1 VTFGQ
6 FYRYSYKGSLSDE
19 IDPMLSSCYYSTTCS
34 IFSKHCWILCMDDV
48 VPSAL
53 KHLRAS
59 DIIRVAG
66 LAAASLGQEYC
77 RLGAVQATMR
87 RGALLLGVIDMSKWG
102 HSTGAY
108 STNRSI
114 AAEDAQPEQKRYSV
128 DIEIE
133 SSNNWQAH
141 CSCSPPSGTICR
153 HVTALLYEWLARPET
168 FTPSLQPG
176 LAPVTPVKR
185 EEVKTSSAEQNST
198 PKPARQPTK
207 TGYAA
212 TLRGPTPS
220 NNLQDILAQLGL
232 SDLRGIAREYDI
244 TTIGLNKQQLAEAIV
259 VVLQQPDV
267 IRKVASTLEKPQ
279 RQLLATLALAG
290 GSMADDDLHG
300 LFERFAFGPAEHL
313 QRILLVL
320 QNKGLLFHTSLNSAP
335 QQRIGLSGALY
346 DVGWSIP
353 AEVQAA
359 LHVPVPITP
368 FNMQPD
374 DASAAPFVQHYE
386 AYSLLADLLLVGR
399 AMDGYRL
406 GSDDLKEEGN
416 TTGMSRAST
425 QFSAARTPG
434 TPAHDEA
441 SNIAPPNGLPS
452 PALIEKLQS
461 MVPRSPTFLS
471 YALRLL
477 RLAGILQK
485 ENDGAAYLRLL
496 SNAAHLLLGPGNK
509 EVARDLFEMWLT
521 HPGYDEL
528 YDLQEEGLRLR
539 CRTTPLN
546 HPLLRPGEL
555 EAENRE
561 ARQTLVVLI
570 AQAPLN
576 QWISFLPFARF
587 IYRLNPTFLQKRQR
601 LFPSPHWWLEQ
612 EEGRPLQPTQ
622 LSDWMHAEGHYLAR
636 LLRGPLHWW
645 GISDLALSREGHLL
659 AFRLTPLAGLLLH
672 DREGQVNGNAAHNGR
687 ARGSASTIDEGA
699 EKLLEVLEAGEL
711 LVSCTPAAWPLIELI
726 EEFAEF
732 AGVHVTRLCYRIT
745 PGSLTEAL
753 RHGKQP
759 ARLLHML
766 RGQAA
771 KEQQDDGPLQ
781 RLLAQLEHWIAS
793 YGQVRLYTGVSL
805 LEVADTLVMRELVA
819 TTSVEEQIV
828 QTITPTR
835 MILKKQGAERLIEDL
850 KRKGQVPLQHE
861 RPYYGTE

>member
-1 VTFGQ
+1 
-6 FYRYSYKGSLSDE
+6 
-19 IDPMLSSCYYSTTCS
+19 
-34 IFSKHCWILCMDDV
+34 MDDV

-59 DIIRVAG
+59 DIIRMAG

-87 RGALLLGVIDMSKWG
+87 RGALLLGVIDMSKGG

-108 STNRSI
+108 PTNRSI
-114 AAEDAQPEQKRYSV
+114 AAEDAQSEQQRYSV
-128 DIEIE
+128 DIEIQ

-141 CSCSPPSGTICR
+141 CSCSSTPGTICR
-153 HVTALLYEWLARPET
+153 HVTALLYEWLARPEA
-168 FTPSLQPG
+168 FIPSLQPG
-176 LAPVTPVKR
+176 FAQATPVKL
-185 EEVKTSSAEQNST
+185 EEVKASSEEQRST
-198 PKPARQPTK
+198 PKPARQPAK

-220 NNLQDILAQLGL
+220 NNLDDILGQLSL

-259 VVLQQPDV
+259 VVLQQPEV

-300 LFERFAFGPAEHL
+300 LFERFAFGPPEHL

-335 QQRIGLSGALY
+335 QQHIGLSGALY

-374 DASAAPFVQHYE
+374 DASAAPLIQHYE

-399 AMDGYRL
+399 ALDGYRL

-416 TTGMSRAST
+416 PTGMLRASA

-434 TPAHDEA
+434 TPAHEEA
-441 SNIAPPNGLPS
+441 GNIAPPNGLPS

-461 MVPRSPTFLS
+461 TIPRSPIFLN

-477 RLAGILQK
+477 RLAGILHK
-485 ENDGAAYLRLL
+485 ENDGTAYLRLL

-509 EVARDLFEMWLT
+509 EVVRDLFELWLT

-528 YDLQEEGLRLR
+528 YDLQEEGLRLC
-539 CRTTPLN
+539 CRTTQLN

-561 ARQTLVVLI
+561 ARQTLVALI

-645 GISDLALSREGHLL
+645 GISDLALSSEGRLL

-672 DREGQVNGNAAHNGR
+672 DREGQVNGSAQ
-687 ARGSASTIDEGA
+687 GSASTKDEGA
-699 EKLLEVLEAGEL
+699 EKLLEVLETGEL
-711 LVSCTPAAWPLIELI
+711 LVTCTPRAWPLIELI

-732 AGVHVTRLCYRIT
+732 AGVRATRLCYRLA
-745 PGSLTEAL
+745 PGSLTGAL

-766 RGQAA
+766 RGLAA
-771 KEQQDDGPLQ
+771 KEQLENGPLQ

-835 MILKKQGAERLIEDL
+835 MILRKQGVERLIEDL
-850 KRKGQVPLQHE
+850 KRRGQVPLQHE

>member
-1 VTFGQ
+1 
-6 FYRYSYKGSLSDE
+6 
-19 IDPMLSSCYYSTTCS
+19 
-34 IFSKHCWILCMDDV
+34 MDDV

-59 DIIRVAG
+59 DIIRMAG

-77 RLGAVQATMR
+77 RLGAVQATIR

-102 HSTGAY
+102 HGTGAY
-108 STNRSI
+108 PANRSI
-114 AAEDAQPEQKRYSV
+114 AAEDAQPEQQRYSA
-128 DIEIE
+128 DIEIK

-141 CSCSPPSGTICR
+141 CSCNPPSGTICR

-176 LAPVTPVKR
+176 LAQATPVKH
-185 EEVKTSSAEQNST
+185 EEMQTSSAEQSGT
-198 PKPARQPTK
+198 AKPTRQPAK
-207 TGYAA
+207 PGYVA

-220 NNLQDILAQLGL
+220 NNLQDILAQMGL

-244 TTIGLNKQQLAEAIV
+244 TTIGLNKQQLAETIV
-259 VVLQQPDV
+259 AVLQQPDV

-300 LFERFAFGPAEHL
+300 LFERFAFGPPEHL

-320 QNKGLLFHTSLNSAP
+320 QSKGLLFHTSLNSAP

-353 AEVQAA
+353 AEVHAA

-368 FNMQPD
+368 FNIQPD
-374 DASAAPFVQHYE
+374 DASAAPLIQHYE

-399 AMDGYRL
+399 ALDSYRL

-416 TTGMSRAST
+416 TNGTLRAST
-425 QFSAARTPG
+425 HFSATRTPG
-434 TPAHDEA
+434 SPANDEA
-441 SNIAPPNGLPS
+441 GNVAPPNGLPS
-452 PALIEKLQS
+452 PALIEKLQR
-461 MVPRSPTFLS
+461 MVPRSPALLS
-471 YALRLL
+471 YELRLL
-477 RLAGILQK
+477 RLADILHK
-485 ENDGAAYLRLL
+485 ENDGTAYLRLL

-509 EVARDLFEMWLT
+509 EVARDLFELWLT

-561 ARQTLVVLI
+561 ARQTLVALI

-576 QWISFLPFARF
+576 QWISFPSFARF

-622 LSDWMHAEGHYLAR
+622 LNDWMHAEGHYLAR

-645 GISDLALSREGHLL
+645 GISDLALSSEGRLL

-672 DREGQVNGNAAHNGR
+672 DREGRVNGSPAHNGR
-687 ARGSASTIDEGA
+687 TQGSASSIDEGA
-699 EKLLEVLEAGEL
+699 EKLLEVLETGEL

-732 AGVHVTRLCYRIT
+732 AGVRATRLCYRLA

-753 RHGKQP
+753 RYGKQP
-759 ARLLHML
+759 AHLLHML
-766 RGQAA
+766 RGLAA

-793 YGQVRLYTGVSL
+793 YGRVRLYTSVSL
-805 LEVADTLVMRELVA
+805 LEVADTLVMRELIA
-819 TTSVEEQIV
+819 TTPVEEQIV

-850 KRKGQVPLQHE
+850 KRRGQVPLQHE

>member
-1 VTFGQ
+1 
-6 FYRYSYKGSLSDE
+6 
-19 IDPMLSSCYYSTTCS
+19 
-34 IFSKHCWILCMDDV
+34 MDDV

-59 DIIRVAG
+59 DIIRMAG

-87 RGALLLGVIDMSKWG
+87 RGALLLGVIDMSKGG

-108 STNRSI
+108 PTNRSI
-114 AAEDAQPEQKRYSV
+114 AAEDAQSEQQRYSV
-128 DIEIE
+128 DIEIQ

-141 CSCSPPSGTICR
+141 CSCSSTPGTICR
-153 HVTALLYEWLARPET
+153 HVTALLYEWLARPEA
-168 FTPSLQPG
+168 FIPSLQPG
-176 LAPVTPVKR
+176 FAQATPVKL
-185 EEVKTSSAEQNST
+185 EEVKASSEEQRST
-198 PKPARQPTK
+198 PKPARQPAK

-220 NNLQDILAQLGL
+220 NNLDDILGQLSL

-259 VVLQQPDV
+259 VVLQQPEV

-300 LFERFAFGPAEHL
+300 LFERFAFGPPEHL

-374 DASAAPFVQHYE
+374 DASAAPLIQHYE

-399 AMDGYRL
+399 ALDGYRL

-416 TTGMSRAST
+416 PTGMLRASA

-434 TPAHDEA
+434 TPAHEEA
-441 SNIAPPNGLPS
+441 GNIAPPNGLPS

-461 MVPRSPTFLS
+461 TIPRSPIFLN

-477 RLAGILQK
+477 RLAGILHK
-485 ENDGAAYLRLL
+485 ENDGTAYLHLL

-509 EVARDLFEMWLT
+509 EVVRDLFELWLT

-528 YDLQEEGLRLR
+528 YDLQEEGLRLC
-539 CRTTPLN
+539 CRTTQLN

-561 ARQTLVVLI
+561 ARQTLVALI

-645 GISDLALSREGHLL
+645 GISDLALSSEGRLL

-672 DREGQVNGNAAHNGR
+672 DREGQVNGSAQ
-687 ARGSASTIDEGA
+687 GSASTKDEGA
-699 EKLLEVLEAGEL
+699 EKLLEVLETGEL
-711 LVSCTPAAWPLIELI
+711 LVTCTPRAWPLIELI

-732 AGVHVTRLCYRIT
+732 AGVRATRLCYRLA
-745 PGSLTEAL
+745 PGSLTGAL

-766 RGQAA
+766 RGLAA
-771 KEQQDDGPLQ
+771 KEQLENGPLQ

-835 MILKKQGAERLIEDL
+835 MILRKQGVERLIEDL
-850 KRKGQVPLQHE
+850 KRRGQVPLQHE

>member
-1 VTFGQ
+1 
-6 FYRYSYKGSLSDE
+6 
-19 IDPMLSSCYYSTTCS
+19 
-34 IFSKHCWILCMDDV
+34 MDDV

-59 DIIRVAG
+59 DIIRMAG

-87 RGALLLGVIDMSKWG
+87 RGALLLGVIDMSKGG

-108 STNRSI
+108 PTNRSI
-114 AAEDAQPEQKRYSV
+114 AAEDAQSEQQRYSV
-128 DIEIE
+128 DIEIQ

-141 CSCSPPSGTICR
+141 CSCSSTPGTICR
-153 HVTALLYEWLARPET
+153 HVTALLYEWLARPEA
-168 FTPSLQPG
+168 FIPSLQPG
-176 LAPVTPVKR
+176 FAQATPVKL
-185 EEVKTSSAEQNST
+185 EEVKASSEEQRST
-198 PKPARQPTK
+198 PKPARQPAK

-220 NNLQDILAQLGL
+220 NNLDDILGQLSL

-259 VVLQQPDV
+259 VVLQQPEV

-300 LFERFAFGPAEHL
+300 LFERFAFGPPEHL

-374 DASAAPFVQHYE
+374 DASAAPLIQHYE

-399 AMDGYRL
+399 ALDGYRL

-416 TTGMSRAST
+416 PTGMLRASA

-434 TPAHDEA
+434 TPAHEEA
-441 SNIAPPNGLPS
+441 GNIAPPNGLPS

-461 MVPRSPTFLS
+461 TIPRSPIFLN

-477 RLAGILQK
+477 RLAGILHK
-485 ENDGAAYLRLL
+485 ENDGTAYLRLL

-509 EVARDLFEMWLT
+509 EVVRDLFELWLT

-528 YDLQEEGLRLR
+528 YDLQEEGLRLC
-539 CRTTPLN
+539 CRTTQLN

-561 ARQTLVVLI
+561 ARQTLVALI

-645 GISDLALSREGHLL
+645 GISDLALSSEGRLL

-672 DREGQVNGNAAHNGR
+672 DREGQVNGSAQ
-687 ARGSASTIDEGA
+687 GSASTKDEGA
-699 EKLLEVLEAGEL
+699 EKLLELLETGEL
-711 LVSCTPAAWPLIELI
+711 LVTCTPSAWPLIELI

-732 AGVHVTRLCYRIT
+732 AGVRAMRLCYRLA
-745 PGSLTEAL
+745 PGSLTGAL

-766 RGQAA
+766 RGLAA
-771 KEQQDDGPLQ
+771 KEQQENGPLQ

-835 MILKKQGAERLIEDL
+835 MILRKQGVERLIEDL
-850 KRKGQVPLQHE
+850 KRRGQVPLQHE